1 MALRRR
7 RLLAVHELPL
17 DSPVPS
23 SAAGADLQPE
33 DVWASRE
40 IHEEILAAL
49 RELRAATR
57 FQPV

>member
-1 MALRRR
+1 
-7 RLLAVHELPL
+7 LLAVHELPL

-40 IHEEILAAL
+40 IHEEIMAAQP
-49 RELRAATR
+49 ELPAATR